1 MCITQEQTKLNV
13 LCYYVY
19 IPEKT
24 MQLTI
29 TVRSDEAHFID
40 VPTDASIA
48 DLMSQLKV
56 SMINISDT
64 YMSCYRIMRVVTNL
78 QK

>member
-1 MCITQEQTKLNV
+1 MCITQEQTKLNK

-29 TVRSDEAHFID
+29 TVPSDEAHFID

-64 YMSCYRIMRVVTNL
+64 HMSCYRIKRVVTNL

>member
-1 MCITQEQTKLNV
+1 
-13 LCYYVY
+13 
-19 IPEKT
+19 

-29 TVRSDEAHFID
+29 TVPSDEAHFID
-40 VPTDASIA
+40 VPTDANVA

-64 YMSCYRIMRVVTNL
+64 HMSCYRIMRVVTNI
-78 QK
+78 KK